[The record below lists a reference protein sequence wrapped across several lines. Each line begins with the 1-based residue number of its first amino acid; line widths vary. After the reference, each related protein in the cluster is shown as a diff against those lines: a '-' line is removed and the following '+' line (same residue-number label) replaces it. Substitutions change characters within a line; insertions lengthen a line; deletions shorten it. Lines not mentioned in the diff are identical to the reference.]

1 MSNVLIHTGVKG
13 MKWGQRKAATKAPS
27 RPYWG
32 DSKLQPISNKTLQT
46 RIKRLKLE
54 TQYQDLQKKSQT
66 RNDVQSKILKAVAG
80 AAGTSLTVMLSRYMQ
95 SGADALVKA
104 LKAKLG

>member
-13 MKWGQRKAATKAPS
+13 MKWGRRKATTKAPS

-66 RNDVQSKILKAVAG
+66 SDVQSKILKAVAG